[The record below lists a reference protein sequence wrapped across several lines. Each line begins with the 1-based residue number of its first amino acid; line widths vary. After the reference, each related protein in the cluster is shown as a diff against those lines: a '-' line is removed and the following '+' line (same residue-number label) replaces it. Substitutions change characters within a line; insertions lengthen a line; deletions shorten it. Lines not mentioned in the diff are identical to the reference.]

1 MGARKAESMSRHA
14 FARITPT
21 ATFHVDEAT
30 GDVVAMSGG
39 KEKGRLL
46 REHLRDQGKL
56 LTWKRKNWINDG
68 FMLAVLRSRDFTPSS
83 RG

>member
-1 MGARKAESMSRHA
+1 MSTRHA
-14 FARITPT
+14 FARITPA
-21 ATFHVDEAT
+21 ATFHIDEAT
-30 GDVVAMSGG
+30 VDVVAMSGG

-68 FMLAVLRSRDFTPSS
+68 FMLAVLRAREWQ
-83 RG
+83 G

>member
-1 MGARKAESMSRHA
+1 MSRHVVNN
-14 FARITPT
+14 ITPT

-30 GDVVAMSGG
+30 GDVVATSGG

-68 FMLAVLRSRDFTPSS
+68 FMLAVLRARDFTPASKE
-83 RG
+83 

>member
-1 MGARKAESMSRHA
+1 MTNRVG
-14 FARITPT
+14 ARITPS

-46 REHLRDQGKL
+46 REDLRNQDKL
-56 LTWKRKNWINDG
+56 QTWKRKAWITDD
-68 FMLAVLRSRDFTPSS
+68 FMLAVLRARDFTPASK
-83 RG
+83 G

>member
-1 MGARKAESMSRHA
+1 MSIRHA
-14 FARITPT
+14 LARITPS

-30 GDVVAMSGG
+30 GDVVAMSDG
-39 KEKGRLL
+39 KEKARLL

-68 FMLAVLRSRDFTPSS
+68 FMLAVLRARDFKKT
-83 RG
+83 GEDT